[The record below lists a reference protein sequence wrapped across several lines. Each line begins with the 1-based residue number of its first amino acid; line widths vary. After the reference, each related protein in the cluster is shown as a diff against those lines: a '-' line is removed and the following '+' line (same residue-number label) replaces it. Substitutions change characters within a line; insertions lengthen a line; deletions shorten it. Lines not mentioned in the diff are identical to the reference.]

1 MFGKRKWIFI
11 ITVVLVVCA
20 ALLCA
25 IFLASEEWAN
35 GADQPTLVVN
45 TPQKID
51 PATIDPF
58 VVDVTISSLGEAVY
72 PAMSMSISFDADRL
86 EFLGIEEGNVR
97 ILDENGQPALP
108 EWIYN
113 TASCNQSGCINVMYL
128 DMTGGQHAFSK
139 ELLAEEGNVVLRL
152 RFRLKEGVGA
162 GDVMDLIVEDAVFA
176 ASDEKDSL
184 AMTLDT
190 LKVRNGKIVIGE

>member
-1 MFGKRKWIFI
+1 MLEKRKRIYI
-11 ITVVLVVCA
+11 IAVALAVCA
-20 ALLCA
+20 TLLCV
-25 IFLASEEWAN
+25 IFLASEELAN
-35 GADQPTLVVN
+35 GADQPTLVVH

-51 PATIDPF
+51 PATTDAF

-72 PAMSMSISFDADRL
+72 PAMSMSISFDTDRL
-86 EFLGIEEGNVR
+86 EFLGIEEGNVL
-97 ILDENGQPALP
+97 ISGENGQPVLP

-139 ELLAEEGNVVLRL
+139 ELLAEEDHVILRL

-162 GDVMDLIVEDAVFA
+162 GDVMDLVVEDAVFA
-176 ASDEKDSL
+176 ASDETESL
-184 AMTLDT
+184 AMNLDT